1 MKFQIKSL
9 SGGLDEN
16 QKQYL
21 RKKFLWLEEHLPNS
35 AILTV
40 AVRENV
46 TKRSNQAFEVI
57 AHLVVVKLK
66 KPIYI
71 RTYKNTFTEAVD
83 VVRDKIERAVV
94 KNKEKSGKFRLKVPK
109 VKINLRFGRKKKEE
123 DEKTL
128 K

>member
-35 AILTV
+35 ATLTV

-57 AHLVVVKLK
+57 THLIIPKLK
-66 KPIYI
+66 RPIYV

-83 VVRDKIERAVV
+83 TVRNKIERTVI
-94 KNKEKSGKFRLKVPK
+94 KNKEKSRRFNLKMPK
-109 VKINLRFGRKKKEE
+109 VKIKFRFIRKKKEE
-123 DEKTL
+123 NETTL

>member
-35 AILTV
+35 ATLTV

-57 AHLVVVKLK
+57 AHLIVPKLK
-66 KPIYI
+66 RPIYVRI
-71 RTYKNTFTEAVD
+71 YKNTFTEAVD
-83 VVRDKIERAVV
+83 TVRDKIERTVV
-94 KNKEKSGKFRLKVPK
+94 KNKEKSGRFKLKVPK
-109 VKINLRFGRKKKEE
+109 VKIKLRFGRKKKEE
-123 DEKTL
+123 NEKTL

>member
-35 AILTV
+35 TTLTV

-57 AHLVVVKLK
+57 AHLIVPKLK
-66 KPIYI
+66 RPIYV

-83 VVRDKIERAVV
+83 TVRNKIERTVV
-94 KNKEKSGKFRLKVPK
+94 KNKEKTGRFNLKIPK

-123 DEKTL
+123 NETTL

>member
-35 AILTV
+35 SILTV

-46 TKRSNQAFEVI
+46 TKKSNQAFEII
-57 AHLVVVKLK
+57 AHLAVPKLK
-66 KPIYI
+66 KPVYI

-83 VVRDKIERAVV
+83 TARDKVERVVV
-94 KNKEKSGKFRLKVPK
+94 KSKEKSSKFRLRVPN
-109 VKINLRFGRKKKEE
+109 VKFKIPFGRKKKEE
-123 DEKTL
+123 NEKTA
-128 K
+128 